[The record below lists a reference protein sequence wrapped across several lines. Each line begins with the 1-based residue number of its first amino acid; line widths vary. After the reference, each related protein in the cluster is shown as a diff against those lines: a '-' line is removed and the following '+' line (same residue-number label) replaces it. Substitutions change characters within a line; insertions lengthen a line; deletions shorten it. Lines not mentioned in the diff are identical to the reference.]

1 MKARKKQAFID
12 RFFLWV
18 NILLCIALLLG
29 YLAPV
34 TSPAKFWPI
43 AFFGLAYPFL
53 LLGNLLMIC
62 WWLFRHWK
70 YALLSVL
77 CIAGG
82 WKILNRNIGLRFSD
96 SDSYTAQFGSIRV
109 MTYNVHNFKRYGSK
123 NDLSTK
129 QEILQII
136 KDEKPDVIGLQ
147 EFYTR
152 NKGQYDMLDSIQQ
165 IMGSRYYYFEKVRSN
180 GDEAIG
186 MAIFSRFPIIA
197 HGLIQLSEH
206 SSENQSIYVDLKKG
220 DKTFRFYSVHLQSI
234 RFDPDDYRYL
244 NNVTQTGDKPEKGS
258 AFRLGSKLKT
268 AFLKRSEQVNKVK
281 ADAQLCTYPY
291 IISGDFN
298 DTPASFAVHEMSSG
312 LNNAFVEKGSGFVR
326 TYNGSFPNFQIDY
339 ILATKDFKV
348 RNYKVIE
355 KKLSDHY
362 PVRSDL
368 VF

>member
-1 MKARKKQAFID
+1 MKARKKQAFIV
-12 RFFLWV
+12 RFLLWV
-18 NILLCIALLLG
+18 NILLCIALLLS

-62 WWLFRHWK
+62 WWLFRNWK

-82 WKILNRNIGLRFSD
+82 WKILNQNIGLRFSD
-96 SDSYTAQFGSIRV
+96 SDSYTAQAGLIRI

-136 KDEKPDVIGLQ
+136 RDEKPDVIGLQ

-152 NKGQYDMLDSIQQ
+152 NKGQYDMLDSIER
-165 IMGSRYYYFEKVRSN
+165 IMGTRFYYFEKVRSN
-180 GDEAIG
+180 QDEAIG
-186 MAIFSRFPIIA
+186 MAIFSRFPIVA

-206 SSENQSIYVDLKKG
+206 SSENQCIYVDLKKG

-244 NNVTQTGDKPEKGS
+244 NNVAQTGDKPEKGS

-268 AFLKRSEQVNKVK
+268 AFQKRSEQVNKIREHTG
-281 ADAQLCTYPY
+281 QCPYPY
-291 IISGDFN
+291 MISGDFN

-339 ILATKDFKV
+339 ILATKDFRV
-348 RNYKVIE
+348 LNYKVIE

-368 VF
+368 VL

>member
-1 MKARKKQAFID
+1 MKAKKKQGFID

-18 NILLCIALLLG
+18 NILLCIALLLT

-34 TSPAKFWPI
+34 TSPATFWPL

-53 LLGNLLMIC
+53 LLGNVLMIC
-62 WWLFRHWK
+62 WWLFRKWK
-70 YALLSVL
+70 YSLLSAIIIL
-77 CIAGG
+77 TG
-82 WKILNRNIGLRFSD
+82 WQVLNRNIGFRLPE
-96 SDSYTAQFGSIRV
+96 TADALKDAAAIRI

-152 NKGQYDMLDSIQQ
+152 NKGQYDMLDSIEQ

-180 GDEAIG
+180 HDEAIG
-186 MAIFSRFPIIA
+186 MAIFSRFPVIA

-206 SSENQSIYVDLKKG
+206 SSENQCIYVDLKKG
-220 DKTFRFYSVHLQSI
+220 DKIIRFYSVHLQSI

-244 NNVTQTGDKPEKGS
+244 NNVAQTGDKPEKGS

-268 AFLKRSEQVNKVK
+268 AFQKRSDQVRKIR
-281 ADAQLCTYPY
+281 DHSGQCPYPY
-291 IISGDFN
+291 MISGDFN

-368 VF
+368 VL

>member
-1 MKARKKQAFID
+1 MKAKKKQGFID

-18 NILLCIALLLG
+18 NILLCIALLLT

-34 TSPAKFWPI
+34 TSPATFWPL

-53 LLGNLLMIC
+53 LLGNVLMIC
-62 WWLFRHWK
+62 WWLFRKWK
-70 YALLSVL
+70 YSLLPAIIIL
-77 CIAGG
+77 AG
-82 WKILNRNIGLRFSD
+82 WQVLNRNIGFRLPETGD
-96 SDSYTAQFGSIRV
+96 ALKDAAAIRI

-136 KDEKPDVIGLQ
+136 KDEKPDVIGFQ

-152 NKGQYDMLDSIQQ
+152 NKGQYDMLDSIQR
-165 IMGSRYYYFEKVRSN
+165 IIGSHNYYLEAARVNR
-180 GDEAIG
+180 DEAIG
-186 MAIFSRFPIIA
+186 QAIFSRYPIVA
-197 HGLIQLSEH
+197 HGLIQLSDRT
-206 SSENQSIYVDLKKG
+206 SENQCLYVDIKKG
-220 DKTFRFYSVHLQSI
+220 AKIFRCYSVHLQSI

-244 NNVTQTGDKPEKGS
+244 NNVAQAGDKPEKGS
-258 AFRLGSKLKT
+258 VRRLGVKLKT
-268 AFLKRSEQVNKVK
+268 AFLKRSEQVVK
-281 ADAQLCTYPY
+281 IRSHAGACPYPY

-298 DTPASFAVHEMSSG
+298 DTPASFAVHEMSIG
-312 LNNAFVEKGSGFVR
+312 LTNAFVEKGSGFAR

-355 KKLSDHY
+355 KRLSDHY

-368 VF
+368 VL